1 MTVVSAPDLAWFV
14 ACGAAGIGGVAGG
27 VMWTSQG
34 RYVTRHATLYSETTG
49 VQLEKVNSDFAS
61 LFATYFLYMEMA
73 AKLFATIV
81 YVLAPE
87 GAPFLVFSLYT
98 MIAMASCFVVAGLN
112 DLDDVGSWE
121 FSYKTISH
129 DVGAAGRLV
138 YEDQRLV
145 LIIPYQIA
153 FGFTSSLIVYYVM
166 GTVIA
171 ESTSLGKAYVGL
183 LSALVVLSGAITA
196 LPLGR
201 VANTAGKSFVILI
214 GNLCM
219 IATGLLLYVFSD
231 EQLGTWT
238 LIVPYLCIFGV
249 ARGVWENVN
258 RAAIADMFGLK
269 SAECSTAY
277 SATGFF
283 TGYASALGYFSFY
296 AVSRSSMAG
305 VVLGVSCVSLIR
317 PQEHKIM
324 LTEPPQNPLKNREK
338 LIEKM
343 FETYQFA
350 AANVSIQAM
359 LTLYAQG
366 LLTGVV
372 VDTGDGVTHV
382 VPVYDGFVPQN
393 LIRRLDV
400 AGRHVTQY
408 MTKLLMLRGY
418 AFNRTAD
425 FDTVRQIK
433 EKLCYV
439 AIDIQAER
447 KLALETTCLMESYTL
462 PDGKVIKV
470 GRERFEAAEC
480 LFNPSLVDSEKAGM
494 ADMVF
499 DMIQDAD
506 IDTRSEYYKH
516 IVLSGGS
523 SMYPGLPSRLEKDIK
538 DRYLNEILKGNQD
551 RMKKF
556 KINIED
562 PPRRKHMVFLG
573 GSVLADIMKDKPEF
587 WITRAEYE
595 EHGLRIIN
603 KIGRS

>member
-1 MTVVSAPDLAWFV
+1 
-14 ACGAAGIGGVAGG
+14 
-27 VMWTSQG
+27 
-34 RYVTRHATLYSETTG
+34 
-49 VQLEKVNSDFAS
+49 
-61 LFATYFLYMEMA
+61 
-73 AKLFATIV
+73 
-81 YVLAPE
+81 
-87 GAPFLVFSLYT
+87 
-98 MIAMASCFVVAGLN
+98 
-112 DLDDVGSWE
+112 
-121 FSYKTISH
+121 
-129 DVGAAGRLV
+129 
-138 YEDQRLV
+138 
-145 LIIPYQIA
+145 
-153 FGFTSSLIVYYVM
+153 
-166 GTVIA
+166 
-171 ESTSLGKAYVGL
+171 
-183 LSALVVLSGAITA
+183 
-196 LPLGR
+196 
-201 VANTAGKSFVILI
+201 
-214 GNLCM
+214 
-219 IATGLLLYVFSD
+219 
-231 EQLGTWT
+231 
-238 LIVPYLCIFGV
+238 
-249 ARGVWENVN
+249 
-258 RAAIADMFGLK
+258 
-269 SAECSTAY
+269 
-277 SATGFF
+277 
-283 TGYASALGYFSFY
+283 
-296 AVSRSSMAG
+296 
-305 VVLGVSCVSLIR
+305 
-317 PQEHKIM
+317 
-324 LTEPPQNPLKNREK
+324 
-338 LIEKM
+338 M

-382 VPVYDGFVPQN
+382 VPVFDGFVPQN

-408 MTKLLMLRGY
+408 MIKLLMLRGY

-439 AIDIQAER
+439 AIDINAER
-447 KLALETTCLMESYTL
+447 KLALETTCLMENYTL

-480 LFNPSLVDSEKAGM
+480 LFNPSLVDSEKNGM

-499 DMIQDAD
+499 EMIQDAD
-506 IDTRSEYYKH
+506 IDTRQEYYKH

-538 DRYLNEILKGNQD
+538 DRYFNEILKGTLFSSVVQLSSHDYCTGNAE

-587 WITRAEYE
+587 WITKQEYDE
-595 EHGLRIIN
+595 QGLRIIN